1 MGLWRFKIPNSMLL
15 GLSYFLLNREMSDLG
30 LHHIPKTLQRGNFFS
45 ESALRV
51 TGKITESFKP
61 FSSHKYPCVLDFH
74 WSNETQPTKNLW
86 WLLNTWMGI
95 TKHSTTCFIFLEKQ
109 SLDFGEGS
117 TRLRSQHLL
126 DVTSLST
133 SQPEAPRTPSSQGT
147 PAALCVC
154 SGRLFAL
161 QSIPTVRYYLRV
173 GGGGTTPQTKPH
185 KPHTY
190 LWQLEDGEIKP

>member
-74 WSNETQPTKNLW
+74 WSNKTQPTKNLW

-95 TKHSTTCFIFLEKQ
+95 TKHSTTCFIFLEKH
-109 SLDFGEGS
+109 SLILVRAAPGWD
-117 TRLRSQHLL
+117 RSIFLTLPASAQL
-126 DVTSLST
+126 SLKHHV
-133 SQPEAPRTPSSQGT
+133 PPAPR
-147 PAALCVC
+147 ALQQHCV
-154 SGRLFAL
+154 FAL
-161 QSIPTVRYYLRV
+161 EDYLPYKASPQSGTIWGC
-173 GGGGTTPQTKPH
+173 GGDDTPNKTT
-185 KPHTY
+185 
-190 LWQLEDGEIKP
+190 